1 MPARKFFAVA
11 VIVISALQ
19 GQRSTAASPEEI
31 KKAIETGRDCLK
43 RLQQRDGSWLH
54 EHRTGGTALA
64 TLALLECDVD
74 SKDPAVVSAL
84 NYLRPQVSQEAR
96 TYEISLL
103 IWVFDRLG
111 DPQDEALI
119 ATLADR
125 LLRGQNANYGWTYY
139 CPVPQ
144 SQATLPGAL
153 QPSAQNDA
161 GGQASPGVAPRPA
174 FANFGE
180 GDNSNTQFATLALW
194 VARRH
199 KQPVDE
205 TLTRAEKRFRAMQHP
220 DGGWGYTAGATTT
233 PPMTCAGLLGLGIGH
248 GVADDSAV
256 RTDTKRSKKQ
266 ERAKPKAKE
275 TARDPSRDPAVR
287 AGLVILGRMIAGP
300 FADAH
305 RTFNRGPPPGVPRG
319 PGAALPPGLQGQLD
333 REPDPTDYY
342 FLWSLERVGMVY
354 GLKTLAKNDW
364 YQWGADLIVRR
375 QRSDGG
381 WQGNYEKPVDTSFA
395 LLFLRRSNLA
405 SDLTTK
411 LKGKVEDPGEVKL
424 KAGGVGEDLPGRD
437 ASANRP
443 PVENSEP
450 KEGTGSIPK
459 LKIGG
464 EKRAGNGRST
474 PPAEDSEVGRLTA
487 ELVQASQERQ
497 EALIDKLRDNRGV
510 VNTQAL
516 AMAIPQLT
524 GSVKTK
530 ARDALAE
537 RLTRMTNQ
545 TLKDKLQDDDPEI
558 RRAAALACALK
569 EEKSF
574 VPELIKLLDD
584 EESLVQRAAHAAL
597 KRLTKQDLGPAADA
611 SPAQRAQAI
620 IRWKDWWSKNK

>member
-1 MPARKFFAVA
+1 M
-11 VIVISALQ
+11 
-19 GQRSTAASPEEI
+19 AASPEEI
-31 KKAIETGRDCLK
+31 KKAVEAGRDYLK
-43 RLQQRDGSWLH
+43 RVQGADGSWLH
-54 EHRTGGTALA
+54 EHRTGVTALA
-64 TLALLECDVD
+64 TLALLECDAD
-74 SKDPAVVSAL
+74 SKDPAMTRAVT
-84 NYLRPQVSQEAR
+84 YLRSQVAQEDR
-96 TYEISLL
+96 TYELSLL

-111 DPQDEALI
+111 DPQDESLI
-119 ATLADR
+119 ATLAER
-125 LLRGQNANYGWTYY
+125 LMRGQNASYGWTYS
-139 CPVPQ
+139 CPLPQ
-144 SQATLPGAL
+144 VQ
-153 QPSAQNDA
+153 
-161 GGQASPGVAPRPA
+161 SPGLAPVRPGFA
-174 FANFGE
+174 FSSE

-205 TLTRAEKRFRAMQHP
+205 VLTRVERRFRAMQHP
-220 DGGWGYTAGATTT
+220 DGGWGYTAGSATT
-233 PPMTCAGLLGLGIGH
+233 PPMTCAGLLGLGVGH
-248 GVADDSAV
+248 GVADENAL

-275 TARDPSRDPAVR
+275 AARDPSRDPAVR

-305 RTFNRGPPPGVPRG
+305 RTFSRGPPAGVPRG

-354 GLKTLAKNDW
+354 GLKTLAKKDW

-424 KAGGVGEDLPGRD
+424 KAGGVGGEDLPRRD
-437 ASANRP
+437 GSANQRAA
-443 PVENSEP
+443 ESSEP
-450 KEGTGSIPK
+450 QESTGSIPK
-459 LKIGG
+459 LRIGG
-464 EKRAGNGRST
+464 EKRAGSNRSAARR
-474 PPAEDSEVGRLTA
+474 PPTAEDTEAGRLSA
-487 ELVQASQERQ
+487 EIVQASHERQ
-497 EALIDKLRDNRGV
+497 EALIDKLRDNRGL

-516 AMAIPQLT
+516 ATAIPQLT

-537 RLTRMTNQ
+537 RLTRMTNP

-569 EEKSF
+569 DEKSF

-584 EESLVQRAAHAAL
+584 EESLVQRAAHAGL

-620 IRWKDWWSKNK
+620 ARWKDWWSKNK